1 MKMNVL
7 FGPAFWGILI
17 VLLGLSII
25 LKQVGVNL
33 PLVKMFIAIVIILF
47 GVRLLVGGSCSIR
60 TRSTR
65 SGVYTTGSTE
75 HSVVFSSQTIDL
87 TGISVDS
94 RPLELT
100 AVFGSA
106 YVLLPEDIEFD
117 FESTSV
123 FGSVEVPRKPDSTQ
137 VYPKGRVSIEA
148 SAVFG
153 KIEFA
158 YKPATRQQTAQADTI
173 YVDPG
178 DTSE

>member
-1 MKMNVL
+1 
-7 FGPAFWGILI
+7 
-17 VLLGLSII
+17 
-25 LKQVGVNL
+25 
-33 PLVKMFIAIVIILF
+33 
-47 GVRLLVGGSCSIR
+47 
-60 TRSTR
+60 
-65 SGVYTTGSTE
+65 
-75 HSVVFSSQTIDL
+75 
-87 TGISVDS
+87 
-94 RPLELT
+94 LELT

-158 YKPATRQQTAQADTI
+158 YKQATRKETAQADTT
-173 YVDPG
+173 YVNPG
-178 DTSE
+178 DPSE